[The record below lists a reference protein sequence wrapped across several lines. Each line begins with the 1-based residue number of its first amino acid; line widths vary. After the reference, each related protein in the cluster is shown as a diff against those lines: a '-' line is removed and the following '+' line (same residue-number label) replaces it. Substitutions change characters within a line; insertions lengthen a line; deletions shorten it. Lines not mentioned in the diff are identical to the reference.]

1 MRKTLYMHFRL
12 WKRNHNKLG
21 MSGEGA
27 LARGGV
33 TVVGQLVNDTI
44 RWGATKCL
52 DENYGKANGRRRAD
66 TVAESINAIVTKN
79 LDYVQARET
88 AELIGHLVYR
98 HGVSKGMALAKETL
112 IDQKALA

>member
-21 MSGEGA
+21 MTGEGA

-33 TVVGQLVNDTI
+33 TVVGQLVQDTI
-44 RWGATKCL
+44 RWGAVKCF
-52 DENYGKANGRRRAD
+52 DENYDKAQGRRRAD
-66 TVAESINAIVTKN
+66 VLAASDDVIVTKN
-79 LDYVQARET
+79 LDYIQARET

-98 HGVSKGMALAKETL
+98 HGVTIGLTRAEATLREQKVLA
-112 IDQKALA
+112 

>member
-33 TVVGQLVNDTI
+33 TVVGQLVHDTI
-44 RWGATKCL
+44 RWGAIKCF
-52 DENYGKANGRRRAD
+52 DENYSKAAGRAGAD
-66 TVAESINAIVTKN
+66 EVASSTNAVVTKN

-98 HGVSKGMALAKETL
+98 HGVSAGLSKAKETL
-112 IDQKALA
+112 LEQKALA